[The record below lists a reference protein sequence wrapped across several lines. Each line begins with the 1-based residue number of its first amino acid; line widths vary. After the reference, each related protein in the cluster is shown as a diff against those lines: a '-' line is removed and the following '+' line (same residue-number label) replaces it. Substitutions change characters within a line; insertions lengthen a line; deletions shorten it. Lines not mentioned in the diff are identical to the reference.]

1 MPDTEKRAKHW
12 ELNHRKI
19 RDAYIQ
25 LIKEKQGMPTMSEI
39 STITGLSHSTVQR
52 HLDDLHFEPLKHP
65 LRILTPDVI
74 LAIAN
79 SARKGSAMSQKLWM
93 QLMEGWVEHHDIT
106 TMGNQ
111 ITMPIDLSN
120 LTKEELKQ
128 YVELTRKAERTNPEL
143 GSGEVS
149 SG

>member
-1 MPDTEKRAKHW
+1 MPNTEKRAKHW
-12 ELNHRKI
+12 EANHRSI

-25 LIKEKQGMPTMSEI
+25 LVTELKGMPMIQEVAKRA
-39 STITGLSHSTVQR
+39 GLGYSTVQR

-93 QLMEGWVEHHDIT
+93 QLMEGWAEKHDIT

-143 GSGEVS
+143 GGGEVS